1 MVKKSM
7 LILCAVLGAY
17 TAQAQT
23 QYADKITAVVGDK
36 IILQSDIGARYL
48 GQKKDLSG
56 LELPESEKCGFLR
69 DMIAEKVLVEQAAR
83 DSVMVTK
90 DEVESALE
98 GRISDILNYEFGG
111 NKEALE
117 KATGRSIY
125 QIKEDYREP
134 IKDQMISE
142 RMKQEVIKN
151 ITITPKEVEDYYNT
165 IPEDKRTNIPA
176 TVEFGEI
183 VLKPSVDPEVEKYT
197 YDKVA
202 DIRRQIVEDGKS
214 FELMAQLYTEDAG
227 KETGGE
233 MNLNRKSNNIDNRF
247 IAAAFKLQP
256 GEISPVFRSS
266 FGYHIIKMVSRNGD
280 DANIRYIVII
290 PQFTSGDIAKALAVL
305 DSTYNLLSTGK
316 LTFNEA
322 LSKVGND
329 ENSKNGGGMVIDPRT
344 GSTILSVDNIQSE
357 DLVIA
362 AAELKVG
369 EYSKPKQYS
378 DPYGG
383 MKCRILYVKSKTDPH
398 QLNLKDDYNILQKNA
413 LQMKQLMH
421 LRKWLGEKS
430 KGYYIKID
438 PNYMTSCDELKMYVK

>member
-1 MVKKSM
+1 M
-7 LILCAVLGAY
+7 LILCTVLGAFA
-17 TAQAQT
+17 AQAQT
-23 QYADKITAVVGDK
+23 QYADKIAAVVGDK
-36 IILQSDIGARYL
+36 IILQSEIGARYL
-48 GQKKDLSG
+48 GSKKDLSA
-56 LELPESEKCGFLR
+56 LELAESEKCGFLR

-83 DSVMVTK
+83 DSVLVTK
-90 DEVESALE
+90 EEVESALE

-111 NKEALE
+111 NKEAME

-134 IKDQMISE
+134 IRDQMISE

-151 ITITPKEVEDYYNT
+151 ITITPREVEDYYKN
-165 IPEDKRTNIPA
+165 IPESGRSNIPA

-233 MNLNRKSNNIDNRF
+233 MNLNRKASNVDNRF

-256 GEISPVFRSS
+256 GEVSPVFRSS

-290 PQFTSGDIAKALAVL
+290 PQYTSGDVAKALAVL
-305 DSTYNLLSTGK
+305 DSTYNLLTTGK

-322 LSKVGND
+322 LAKVGND

-344 GSTILSVDNIQSE
+344 GSTILSVDNISSE
-357 DLVIA
+357 DLAIA

-369 EYSKPKQYS
+369 EYSKPKQYN

-383 MKCRILYVKSKTDPH
+383 VKCRILYVKSKTDAH

-413 LQMKQLMH
+413 LSMKQLMH
-421 LRKWLGEKS
+421 LRKWLEEKS
-430 KGYYIKID
+430 EGYYIKID
-438 PNYMTSCDELKMYVK
+438 QNYYNSCDELKMYVKQ